1 MVLCFIENSHIFIK
15 RAFFGFDVAV
25 AVAVASLRF
34 VRLFVC
40 YVTTCG
46 RHCEGGG
53 GSSKNCMRQRA
64 ASNSYDY
71 HNLYG
76 LGDLRQAAAA
86 AASAALGRATTR
98 TRTRTK
104 AKETENREQK
114 EQLLK
119 TEQESRE
126 EIFCCVAGDVFR
138 AASCFSN
145 ACGAHGAAHLTN
157 AKYVDLGTP
166 RHLRVLKITYIY
178 TEGSESKR
186 GKVGR
191 GPLS

>member
-1 MVLCFIENSHIFIK
+1 MALE
-15 RAFFGFDVAV
+15 
-25 AVAVASLRF
+25 
-34 VRLFVC
+34 
-40 YVTTCG
+40 TCDWQQQQQPQQLWA
-46 RHCEGGG
+46 EP
-53 GSSKNCMRQRA
+53 A
-64 ASNSYDY
+64 
-71 HNLYG
+71 
-76 LGDLRQAAAA
+76 
-86 AASAALGRATTR
+86 

-157 AKYVDLGTP
+157 AKYVDLGTA

-178 TEGSESKR
+178 TARVRVR
-186 GKVGR
+186 GGGGGVE

>member
-1 MVLCFIENSHIFIK
+1 
-15 RAFFGFDVAV
+15 
-25 AVAVASLRF
+25 
-34 VRLFVC
+34 
-40 YVTTCG
+40 
-46 RHCEGGG
+46 
-53 GSSKNCMRQRA
+53 MRQRA

-86 AASAALGRATTR
+86 AAASAALGRAR
-98 TRTRTK
+98 NQNQNKSKSIR
-104 AKETENREQK
+104 NREQK

-157 AKYVDLGTP
+157 AKYVDLGTA
-166 RHLRVLKITYIY
+166 RHLRVLKITYIH
-178 TEGSESKR
+178 TARVRVKGGRWVGATQLKKR
-186 GKVGR
+186 
-191 GPLS
+191 

>member
-1 MVLCFIENSHIFIK
+1 MRE
-15 RAFFGFDVAV
+15 
-25 AVAVASLRF
+25 
-34 VRLFVC
+34 
-40 YVTTCG
+40 
-46 RHCEGGG
+46 EG

-86 AASAALGRATTR
+86 AAASAALGRAR
-98 TRTRTK
+98 NQNQNKSKGIR
-104 AKETENREQK
+104 NREQK

-157 AKYVDLGTP
+157 AKYVDLGTA

-178 TEGSESKR
+178 TARVRVR
-186 GKVGR
+186 GGGVE

>member
-1 MVLCFIENSHIFIK
+1 MIIIIYMALE
-15 RAFFGFDVAV
+15 
-25 AVAVASLRF
+25 
-34 VRLFVC
+34 
-40 YVTTCG
+40 TCD
-46 RHCEGGG
+46 
-53 GSSKNCMRQRA
+53 RQQQQQQQQPQQLWA
-64 ASNSYDY
+64 EPA
-71 HNLYG
+71 
-76 LGDLRQAAAA
+76 
-86 AASAALGRATTR
+86 

-104 AKETENREQK
+104 AENREQK

-157 AKYVDLGTP
+157 AKYVDLGTA

-178 TEGSESKR
+178 TARVRVR
-186 GKVGR
+186 GGGGGVE

>member
-1 MVLCFIENSHIFIK
+1 MALE
-15 RAFFGFDVAV
+15 
-25 AVAVASLRF
+25 
-34 VRLFVC
+34 
-40 YVTTCG
+40 TCD
-46 RHCEGGG
+46 
-53 GSSKNCMRQRA
+53 RQQQQQPQQLWA
-64 ASNSYDY
+64 EPA
-71 HNLYG
+71 
-76 LGDLRQAAAA
+76 
-86 AASAALGRATTR
+86 

-157 AKYVDLGTP
+157 AKYVDLGTA

-178 TEGSESKR
+178 TARVRVRGGGVEGKR
-186 GKVGR
+186 GHSAEKALNKNNFHSMNRKIAHNCLAFHGVLWGFVADVAAAAAVDDVN
-191 GPLS
+191 